1 MNKTAIAPGAMMI
14 CEGFVLPDCAGIQS
28 LDYSHTWR
36 TLVDV
41 DSFGLCQKLRAAGL
55 HLFFIAG
62 ELKVI
67 ELGHGKSAVRRGTKR
82 ILAQARKHNLNCTE
96 IKEIMPAR
104 FLGFPYIVIHGDAFH
119 IQRGAVLQSNAQRK
133 SEQDGGDWARG

>member
-1 MNKTAIAPGAMMI
+1 MVS
-14 CEGFVLPDCAGIQS
+14 EGLILPECPRIES
-28 LDYSHTWR
+28 LDYSRAWR
-36 TLVDV
+36 TLVGV
-41 DSFGLCQKLRAAGL
+41 DSFTLCQKLRAAGL

-67 ELGHGKSAVRRGTKR
+67 ALGHGKSAVRRGTKR
-82 ILAQARKHNLNCTE
+82 ILAQVRKHNLNCTG

-104 FLGFPYIVIHGDAFH
+104 FLGFPYIVIHADAFH

>member
-1 MNKTAIAPGAMMI
+1 MMI
-14 CEGFVLPDCAGIQS
+14 CEGFVLPDSVGIES
-28 LDYSHTWR
+28 LDYSRTWR

-41 DSFGLCQKLRAAGL
+41 DSFGLDQKLHAAGL
-55 HLFFIAG
+55 RLFFIAG

-96 IKEIMPAR
+96 IKEIMPVR
-104 FLGFPYIVIHGDAFH
+104 FLGFPYIAIHAAAFH
-119 IQRGAVLQSNAQRK
+119 IQRGAVLQGNAQRK